1 MNKMYRNKFN
11 KGDGM
16 FVLQDFKT
24 LNNKVEHDTK
34 YMEIVCSEKKK
45 ERERKKS
52 NIIFMDWKI
61 NIVKLSIILK
71 TIWKFNEIPAKIPMA
86 FFTESEQKPY
96 NLFGIKKEPK

>member
-45 ERERKKS
+45 RERERKVISCSWTGKS
-52 NIIFMDWKI
+52 
-61 NIVKLSIILK
+61 ILL
-71 TIWKFNEIPAKIPMA
+71 NCP
-86 FFTESEQKPY
+86 
-96 NLFGIKKEPK
+96 